1 MAALTV
7 PVAKV
12 HLNIKTGDNDGEIE
26 AVIAA
31 AEVAIA
37 ERVGPL
43 APTAVTVRV
52 RGCLLALRLPV
63 TPAISLT
70 SVTPVG
76 GTALT
81 LSDLYLDADA
91 GLVTYNSGDGFAE
104 AFYDVVYQAG
114 RAVCPDDLLM
124 AVKELVRHMW
134 ATQRG
139 GSQRPGSQPSDALS
153 NSLPGSAY
161 TFPFRVEQLIAPH
174 LQALVA

>member
-1 MAALTV
+1 MAVLSAT
-7 PVAKV
+7 VAKV
-12 HLNIKTGDNDGEIE
+12 HLNIKTGDNDDEVE
-26 AVIAA
+26 VAVKA
-31 AEVAIA
+31 AESAIA

-43 APTAVTVRV
+43 EPTEVTARV
-52 RGCLLALRLPV
+52 GGYVMALRLPV

-81 LSDLYLDADA
+81 PSDLYLAADA
-91 GLVTYNSGDGFAE
+91 GLVTYGSGEGFAE

-114 RAVCPDDLLM
+114 RAACPDDLLM

-134 ATQRG
+134 STQRG